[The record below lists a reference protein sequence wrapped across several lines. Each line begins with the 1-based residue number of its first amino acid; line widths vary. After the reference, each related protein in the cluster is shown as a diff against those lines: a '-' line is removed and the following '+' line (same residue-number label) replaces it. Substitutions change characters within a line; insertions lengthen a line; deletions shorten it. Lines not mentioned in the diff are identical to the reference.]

1 MDPWSCTTNLNN
13 GGVTNDQT
21 PLYAWTDLTYLLN
34 QSGVSWKYYNHTGVA
49 AIWNPVP
56 HFTTVHDD
64 GQLGDVVNANGFFAD
79 AANGTLPAV
88 SWVAPNAMVSEHPPN
103 LVSNGQAWVTS
114 LVNAVMQGP
123 DWDSTAIFLSWDDWG
138 GFYDHEVPP
147 SADANGYG
155 IRVPALVI
163 SPWAKQGYI
172 DHQVLSFDAYLK
184 FIEDDF
190 LRGQRL
196 DPNTDGR
203 PDPRT
208 SVREDSPLLGDL
220 VNDFDFTQVPRR
232 PLVLS
237 PYPVA
242 LDQDT
247 SPLDANAGEDDE
259 ETLPIDDSSM
269 PAANTSMPVG
279 QTADGSIATTGVK
292 EDDNAD
298 GDRALSVTLGGLAA
312 EAAHIQAGDNMVPTR
327 PTAPPDA
334 VIQLPKGF
342 DSAQPQSLAA
352 ESGLGAFHWTA
363 PIASDLAF
371 DATLSIQNGDSL
383 PSIGI
388 ASQIEGTQPIANNHE
403 SSPLPP
409 AVSGGASTAS
419 AWQPANTGAPDAV
432 GEQQRED
439 VQVASSLLPLT
450 YLADATFSADGV
462 AAAALAGTA
471 FDGPITEFRDP
482 GGANLVGDS
491 VQRV

>member
-34 QSGVSWKYYNHTGVA
+34 QAGVSWKYYNHTGVA

-64 GQLGDVVNANGFFAD
+64 GQLGDVVNANGFFTD
-79 AANGTLPAV
+79 AAKGTLPAV
-88 SWVAPNAMVSEHPPN
+88 SWVAPNGMVSEHPPN

-114 LVNAVMQGP
+114 LINAVMQGP

-172 DHQVLSFDAYLK
+172 DHQVVSFDAYLK

-190 LRGQRL
+190 LGGQRL

-208 SVREDSPLLGDL
+208 SVRENSPLLGDL
-220 VNDFDFTQVPRR
+220 INDFDFTQVPRR
-232 PLVLS
+232 PLILS

-247 SPLDANAGEDDE
+247 TPLDATATQDDE
-259 ETLPIDDSSM
+259 ETMPLDDGSV
-269 PAANTSMPVG
+269 PADQTDTGSIPAD
-279 QTADGSIATTGVK
+279 QTADGSTGATGAK
-292 EDDNAD
+292 PEDDTAD
-298 GDRALSVTLGGLAA
+298 GDRAVSLAQGVLA
-312 EAAHIQAGDNMVPTR
+312 PDAAVIHAGDNV
-327 PTAPPDA
+327 APARFAD
-334 VIQLPKGF
+334 QLDTVMQLSQVSDP
-342 DSAQPQSLAA
+342 APRESLAT
-352 ESGLGAFHWTA
+352 ESALGAFHWSA
-363 PIASDLAF
+363 PISPDITLDGTLGIGNAN
-371 DATLSIQNGDSL
+371 TLSSAGSPLQVDGN
-383 PSIGI
+383 
-388 ASQIEGTQPIANNHE
+388 QPIATKYE
-403 SSPLPP
+403 SSLPLPAVSTGAGDVLTWQPAVATSATGTIAEWQVEEVQPEPSPLPP
-409 AVSGGASTAS
+409 I
-419 AWQPANTGAPDAV
+419 
-432 GEQQRED
+432 
-439 VQVASSLLPLT
+439 
-450 YLADATFSADGV
+450 YLADAAFQTDGLV
-462 AAAALAGTA
+462 GQALAGTA
-471 FDGPITEFRDP
+471 FDGPIAEFRDP
-482 GGANLVGDS
+482 RGAG
-491 VQRV
+491 